1 MPSTFQLSDPSEP
14 PTTGLSDEQAMALA
28 LQQAREAAQHGE
40 VPVGAVV
47 LHQGRVV
54 GTGRNSPIATNDP
67 TAHAEI
73 VALRAAAAALGNY
86 RLDECALFVTLEP
99 CAMCSGAMLHA
110 RLARVVFGAAEPR
123 TGAAGSVLDLFAT
136 PGLNHHTCV
145 ERGLL
150 AAECSALL
158 RDFFQQRRSAQARA
172 HQPLREDALRTPAQ
186 RFVQCLVQEA
196 DAPPSRWTCDLPS
209 LQGLC
214 LRYVDEGTAQ
224 SDEAEDA
231 APTLLC
237 IHGRHG
243 WSQQFHA
250 MLPVWRGAG
259 LRVVAVDLVGFGQSD
274 KPKREAAHSAAWH
287 RSVLRELVEFLD
299 LQRIVLVLQGT
310 GGLLAL
316 DLPQQDAARYRGL
329 VALDHRLGTAVVQ
342 RAGATAWPAGWQAAT
357 APQAVQLLRDD
368 APLSP
373 ADAWQAPFPD
383 AGHRAGP
390 RAFARLAQ
398 GDFAAPDWPA
408 AQPPAAATPDAGL
421 AQARHLLE
429 AFGVGYSRA

>member
-1 MPSTFQLSDPSEP
+1 MPSMFEPSDPPAPS
-14 PTTGLSDEQAMALA
+14 TTGLSDEQAMGLA

-47 LHQGRVV
+47 LHRGQVV
-54 GTGRNSPIATNDP
+54 GTGRNSPIATHDP

-73 VALRAAAAALGNY
+73 LALRAAAAALGNY

-99 CAMCSGAMLHA
+99 CAMCCGAVLHA
-110 RLARVVFGAAEPR
+110 RLARVVYGAAEPR
-123 TGAAGSVLDLFAT
+123 TGAAGSVLDLFAE
-136 PGLNHHTCV
+136 PRLNHHTRV
-145 ERGLL
+145 ERGLR

-172 HQPLREDALRTPAQ
+172 HQALREDALRTPAQ
-186 RFVQCLVQEA
+186 CFVQGA
-196 DAPPSRWTCDLPS
+196 DAPPSRCTCDLPS

-214 LRYVDEGTAQ
+214 MRYVDEGAAQ
-224 SDEAEDA
+224 AGEAL
-231 APTLLC
+231 TLLC

-243 WSQQFHA
+243 WSRQFHA
-250 MLPVWRGAG
+250 MLPVWREAG
-259 LRVVAVDLVGFGQSD
+259 HRVVAVDLVGFGQSD
-274 KPKREAAHSAAWH
+274 KPKRETAHSAAWH
-287 RSVLRELVEFLD
+287 RSVLRELVQCLD

-329 VALDHRLGTAVVQ
+329 VALDHRLGRAVVQ
-342 RAGATAWPAGWQAAT
+342 RPGASAWPAGWAAAT
-357 APQAVQLLRDD
+357 APQAVALLRDD
-368 APLSP
+368 VPLP
-373 ADAWQAPFPD
+373 AADAWQAPFPD

-408 AQPPAAATPDAGL
+408 AQPPGATVPDAGL

-429 AFGVGYSRA
+429 AFAVGYSRA